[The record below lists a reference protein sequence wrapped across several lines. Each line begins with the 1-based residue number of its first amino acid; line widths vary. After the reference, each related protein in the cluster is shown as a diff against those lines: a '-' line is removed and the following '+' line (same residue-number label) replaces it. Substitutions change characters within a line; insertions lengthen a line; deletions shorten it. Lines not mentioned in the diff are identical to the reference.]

1 MARQAP
7 VSAAPVRAGRG
18 GGAILIVLALLGAG
32 VVGAGSAY
40 VTFEVQAALLIL
52 SFIVIGAIWFI
63 PRAVRREPS
72 VTVRALGLAL
82 AAKIG
87 GSLIRFYFLQSVY
100 GEGDAF
106 RYDQA
111 GLAHFESVRSLDF
124 SFIQGGSLGTSFL
137 EDFASF
143 LYAVIG
149 PTLLGSFLICSVLA
163 FIGTWYFYRAHRI
176 AFPDGDSR
184 LYFLLMFFLPTMI
197 FWPSE
202 LGKDALMI
210 FGLGMG
216 VFGLA
221 RLLQGFSGGAFA
233 LFVFG
238 TGVAFLVRPPVGV
251 MLLAGA
257 ALALLIHPGKM
268 RTLLG
273 GPITWMLMLP
283 ILAGAVFLAG
293 RAAAA
298 FEELDSLQG
307 TVAAYETTANR
318 LETGGSQFQT
328 GLPSSPS
335 EAARGLA
342 TVLVRPL
349 PWELS
354 NPLAAFAGLEGL
366 VFGFLIIFRFPQAV
380 RSLRLWRGGMIVA
393 SIVVTLSLIIP
404 LTAFSNFGLL
414 VRQRAQ
420 LLPFLFMIFTA
431 VRKQR
436 RRAPQPAPPPPAFPT
451 ARLPAAPTP
460 V

>member
-7 VSAAPVRAGRG
+7 VSAAPSRAGRG
-18 GGAILIVLALLGAG
+18 GGVILVVLALLGAG
-32 VVGAGSAY
+32 IVGAGSAY

-52 SFIVIGAIWFI
+52 SFIVIGAIWFV
-63 PRAVRREPS
+63 PRAVRKEPS
-72 VTVRALGLAL
+72 ITVRLLGLAL

-111 GLAHFESVRSLDF
+111 GLAHFDNVRNLDL
-124 SFIQGGSLGTSFL
+124 SFLSGSLGTSFV

-149 PTLLGSFLICSVLA
+149 PTLLGAFLVCSILA

-216 VFGLA
+216 AFGLA

-238 TGVAFLVRPPVGV
+238 TAVAFAVRPPVGV
-251 MLLAGA
+251 MLLAGG

-273 GPITWMLMLP
+273 GPITWILMLP

-298 FEELDSLQG
+298 FEQLDSLEG
-307 TVAAYETTANR
+307 TVAAYETTAHR

-328 GLPSSPS
+328 GLPSSPA

-366 VFGFLIIFRFPQAV
+366 VFGGLIIFRFPQAL

-393 SIVVTLSLIIP
+393 SIVVTLSLIVP

-420 LLPFLFMIFTA
+420 MLPFLFMIFTA

-436 RRAPQPAPPPPAFPT
+436 RQQARPAPRQALPVPATP
-451 ARLPAAPTP
+451 AR